1 MAKLRVIYVQ
11 RELVRRGLVIFS
23 VNDFARIFKVKQKTT
38 RAFLAYNLKKGVFLR
53 MKRGVYIYSAN
64 PPAKFEIANYLWK
77 PSYITFETALSLYG
91 IIPETVYTITSATT
105 RSSKEFNFENQIYK
119 YYQIKKKLF
128 FGYKPIKIRDKV
140 VLMADKEKA
149 LLDHLYLVSLKKQL
163 INERLDLKKIDKKKL
178 GKYFNYFIKNIRKSK
193 PLITLIKSLNI

>member
-23 VNDFARIFKVKQKTT
+23 VNDFARIFKVKQKTA

-64 PPAKFEIANYLWK
+64 PPTKFEMANYLWK
-77 PSYITFETALSLYG
+77 PSYITFETALSSHG

-149 LLDHLYLVSLKKQL
+149 LLDYLYLVSLKKQL

-178 GKYFNYFIKNIRKSK
+178 GKYLNYFIKNIRKSK
-193 PLITLIKSLNI
+193 PLINLIKNLNI